1 MRLTDLY
8 VQHFKGF
15 ESLEL
20 HLNGKSSVLFG
31 VNGAGKSTVLSAIN
45 YLLWPVINRLN
56 SAQSN
61 TFRSLN
67 DDIVHVGYKDMN
79 LMAALDMNGKHFA
92 LQKDYIKAQPGKR
105 PVSVAQKDMYDSIV
119 KEFVTAY
126 LPEDE
131 PRNMPIFVN
140 YGTNRSVLDIPLRI
154 RNRHEFSQL
163 GALERASESSLD
175 FRTFF
180 EWFRNQE
187 DLENEIKTE
196 SRNLDYEDA
205 SLKCVRTAVCAMLD
219 GVSDLRV
226 RRNPLRMTVQKNGLE
241 IRVDN
246 LSDGEKCTLA
256 LFGDLARR
264 IAMANPKREKP
275 LEGEGLVLI
284 DEIELHMHP
293 SWQRKILGALK
304 ATFPHIQF
312 IITTHSPQVL
322 SEADDSYNL
331 FGLQQNADTIIVEPY
346 KVYGWDS
353 NGILHAVMD
362 TPSRPASVERTFQSF
377 NNALDKGCLEEAAR
391 ILKQL
396 EQTVAPDDPELTAC
410 TIALDLEQR

>member
-31 VNGAGKSTVLSAIN
+31 VNGVGKSTVLSAIN

-67 DDIVHVGYKDMN
+67 ADVVHTGSKSMDLVAG
-79 LMAALDMNGKHFA
+79 LDMNGKHFA

-119 KEFVTAY
+119 KEFVAAY
-126 LPEDE
+126 LPEGE

-196 SRNLDYEDA
+196 SRNLDYEDT

-264 IAMANPKREKP
+264 IAMANPKRENP

-331 FGLQQNADTIIVEPY
+331 FGLQQDTDNIIVEPY

-377 NNALDKGCLEEAAR
+377 NDALDKGCLEEAAR
-391 ILKQL
+391 ILEQL
-396 EQTVAPDDPELTAC
+396 KQTVAPDDPELTAC

>member
-20 HLNGKSSVLFG
+20 HLNGKSTVLFG

-56 SAQSN
+56 NAQS
-61 TFRSLN
+61 TSFRSLN
-67 DDIVHVGYKDMN
+67 ADVVHAGYKDMN
-79 LMAALDMNGKHFA
+79 LAAELDMNGKHFA
-92 LQKDYIKAQPGKR
+92 LQKNYIKAQPGKR
-105 PVSVAQKDMYDSIV
+105 PVSVTQKDYDSIV
-119 KEFVTAY
+119 KEFVAAY

-131 PRNMPIFVN
+131 PHNMPVFVN

-163 GALERASESSLD
+163 GALERASESNLD

-187 DLENEIKTE
+187 DLENEMKAE
-196 SRNLDYEDA
+196 SRNLDYKDA
-205 SLKCVRTAVCAMLD
+205 SLTCVRTAVCAMLD

-264 IAMANPKREKP
+264 IAMANPKRENP

-284 DEIELHMHP
+284 NEIELHMHP
-293 SWQRKILGALK
+293 SWQRKILGTLRS
-304 ATFPHIQF
+304 TFPNIQF

-322 SEADDSYNL
+322 SEADNSYNL
-331 FGLQQNADTIIVEPY
+331 FGLQQTADNVIVEPY

-362 TPSRPASVERTFQSF
+362 TPSRPTSVEQTFQAF
-377 NNALDKGCLEEAAR
+377 NDALDNGRLHEARR
-391 ILKQL
+391 ILEALRQI
-396 EQTVAPDDPELTAC
+396 VAPDDPELTAC